1 VHGAQATDR
10 ADGQACRSS
19 IEHISN
25 IDKSL
30 HTEVVANIV
39 GSTLNTLQNNG
50 PSAVPWQQ
58 TELALHLV
66 YTFGEMSKSKRIPS
80 AKVRLQLMTDNTR
93 AAFFELPPELLAQ
106 RDRSRKDSFSGKSQ
120 DDNMSSGRNTP
131 IEGTN
136 GGPAS
141 NKAEVNYQQF
151 PLTTLG
157 QLLTLCMESGVS
169 SYPHPSVTLQYFEI
183 CVRYV
188 EFWKARTGSI
198 QPAFEAM
205 LDTRGI
211 HHQDEHVRRRCFYL
225 FWKFVKEC
233 RPELDPEVVPPILQS
248 MMVSRH
254 RDWYS
259 GVSML
264 TSRTQ

>member
-1 VHGAQATDR
+1 MA
-10 ADGQACRSS
+10 
-19 IEHISN
+19 
-25 IDKSL
+25 
-30 HTEVVANIV
+30 
-39 GSTLNTLQNNG
+39 
-50 PSAVPWQQ
+50 
-58 TELALHLV
+58 
-66 YTFGEMSKSKRIPS
+66 KSKLS
-80 AKVRLQLMTDNTR
+80 HAKHELMADNTR
-93 AAFFELPPELLAQ
+93 AAFFELPPELLVPNA
-106 RDRSRKDSFSGKSQ
+106 RGRKDSFSGKSA
-120 DDNMSSGRNTP
+120 DDSMSSGRNTP
-131 IEGTN
+131 VEGTN

-205 LDTRGI
+205 LDQRGI

-233 RPELDPEVVPPILQS
+233 RPELDPEIVPPILQS
-248 MMVSRH
+248 MMVSGAH
-254 RDWYS
+254 
-259 GVSML
+259 
-264 TSRTQ
+264 

>member
-1 VHGAQATDR
+1 
-10 ADGQACRSS
+10 
-19 IEHISN
+19 
-25 IDKSL
+25 
-30 HTEVVANIV
+30 VANIV
-39 GSTLNTLQNNG
+39 GSTLNTLQRSG

-66 YTFGEMSKSKRIPS
+66 YTFGEMAKSKLDQ
-80 AKVRLQLMTDNTR
+80 ARLELMTDNTR
-93 AAFFELPPELLAQ
+93 AAFFELPPELLVPNA
-106 RDRSRKDSFSGKSQ
+106 RGRKDSFSGKSA
-120 DDNMSSGRNTP
+120 DDSMSSGRNTP
-131 IEGTN
+131 VEGTN

-205 LDTRGI
+205 LDQRGI

-233 RPELDPEVVPPILQS
+233 RPELDPEIVPPILQS
-248 MMVSRH
+248 MMVSISQLH
-254 RDWYS
+254 DKS
-259 GVSML
+259 DE
-264 TSRTQ
+264 TDK